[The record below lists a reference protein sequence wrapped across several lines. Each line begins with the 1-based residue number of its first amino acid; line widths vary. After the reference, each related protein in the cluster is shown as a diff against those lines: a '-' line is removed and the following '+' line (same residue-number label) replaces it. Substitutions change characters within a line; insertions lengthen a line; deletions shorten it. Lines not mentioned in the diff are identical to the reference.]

1 MAVNTTDISAGVTGR
16 YIPAQ
21 QFKTS
26 RITVQLLTPLNLKTV
41 SRNAMLPFI
50 LTRACKA
57 YPDLKSLNSKLAS
70 LYGAALMADVSKIG
84 NMHSLTF
91 TISSINDKYALDNSA
106 VAGECAKLLISMLF
120 NPLLDGARFNEKLFE
135 SEKRLFLERIDGEI
149 NEKRRYAISRA
160 ENIMCETEPFGISKY
175 GPRAMAQGLTSGE
188 LYLAW
193 EELLKTA
200 IININFIGQG
210 DPAPVYDAFKKAI
223 SSIERRP
230 LAAVDQS
237 VSSEISG
244 KSVTE
249 RMAVTQSKLVMGFKS
264 DITCKSELY
273 MPAVVFCDL
282 YGGSPHSKLFQNVR
296 EKLSLCYYCAA
307 RYNRSNGIILVD
319 SGIQEEKAEQARSEI
334 IKQLDEI
341 KSGNV
346 LDDEL
351 SASKA
356 ALTDSAKSVNDS
368 QYALDTWYSQRSL
381 DGDIVSP
388 QQFAEMVGNVT
399 KQQIIEVSK
408 HFNLD
413 ITYLLA
419 PNGGNS
425 DE

>member
-1 MAVNTTDISAGVTGR
+1 MAVQTIEIAPGVTGR

-21 QFKTS
+21 QFKTT

-84 NMHSLTF
+84 NMHSLAF
-91 TISSINDKYALDNSA
+91 TISSINDKYALDNSS

-160 ENIMCETEPFGISKY
+160 ENIMCETEPYGISKY

-200 IININFIGQG
+200 IININFIGDG

-223 SSIERRP
+223 SSIERLP
-230 LAAVDQS
+230 LSAVDQS
-237 VSSEISG
+237 VSHEISG

-319 SGIQEEKAEQARSEI
+319 SGIQEENAEYARSEI

-346 LDDEL
+346 SDEEL

-368 QYALDTWYSQRSL
+368 QYAMDTWYGQRSL

-388 QQFAEMVGNVT
+388 HKFAEMINNVT
-399 KQQIIEVSK
+399 KEQVIEVSK

-413 ITYLLA
+413 TTYLLA

>member
-210 DPAPVYDAFKKAI
+210 DPVPVYDAFKKAI

-237 VSSEISG
+237 VSPEISG

-368 QYALDTWYSQRSL
+368 QYALDAWYSQRSL

>member
-1 MAVNTTDISAGVTGR
+1 MAINTTEISAGVTGR

-50 LTRACKA
+50 LTRACKS

-70 LYGAALMADVSKIG
+70 LYGAALMADVSKLG

-91 TISSINDKYALDNSA
+91 TISSINDKYTLDNAA
-106 VAGECAKLLISMLF
+106 VSGECGKLLINMLF
-120 NPLLDGARFNEKLFE
+120 NPLLDGARFNQKLFD

-175 GPRAMAQGLTSGE
+175 GPRAMAQGLDSGE

-193 EELLKTA
+193 KDLLKTA

-210 DPAPVYDAFKKAI
+210 DPTPIYDAFKKAI
-223 SSIERRP
+223 SSIERQP
-230 LAAVDQS
+230 VCAVNQS
-237 VSSEISG
+237 ISPDING

-264 DITCKSELY
+264 DINCQSKNY
-273 MPAVVFCDL
+273 IPAVVFCDL

-307 RYNRSNGIILVD
+307 RYNRSNGIMMVD
-319 SGIQEEKAEQARSEI
+319 SGIQEEKAEQARAEI
-334 IKQLDEI
+334 IKQLEEI
-341 KSGNV
+341 KNGNISN
-346 LDDEL
+346 DEL

-356 ALTDSAKSVNDS
+356 ALTDSARSVNDS
-368 QYALDTWYSQRSL
+368 QYALDSWYSQRSL
-381 DGDIVSP
+381 DSDTVSP
-388 QQFAEMVGNVT
+388 RQFAEMIKNVT
-399 KQQIIEVSK
+399 KEQIIEASK
-408 HFNLD
+408 HFSLD
-413 ITYLLA
+413 TTYLLA
-419 PNGGNS
+419 PNGGKS

>member
-1 MAVNTTDISAGVTGR
+1 MAVNTTNISAGVTGR

>member
-200 IININFIGQG
+200 IININFIGRG

>member
-1 MAVNTTDISAGVTGR
+1 MAVNTTEISAGVTGR
-16 YIPAQ
+16 YIPSK

-84 NMHSLTF
+84 NMHSLKF
-91 TISSINDKYALDNSA
+91 TISSINDKYALDDSA

-160 ENIMCETEPFGISKY
+160 ENIMCESEPFGISKY

-223 SSIERRP
+223 SSVERRP
-230 LAAVDQS
+230 ASAADQS
-237 VSSEISG
+237 VSREISG

-264 DITCKSELY
+264 GITQKSELY

-341 KSGNV
+341 KSGNIS
-346 LDDEL
+346 DDEL
-351 SASKA
+351 NASKA
-356 ALTDSAKSVNDS
+356 ALIDSAKSVNDS
-368 QYALDTWYSQRSL
+368 QYMLDSWYSSRSL
-381 DGDIVSP
+381 DDDIVSP
-388 QQFAEMVGNVT
+388 QQFAEMISMVT
-399 KQQIIEVSK
+399 RQQVMEVSK
-408 HFNLD
+408 YFDLD
-413 ITYLLA
+413 TTYLLA
-419 PNGGNS
+419 PNGGKS